1 MGTDCKKAEDEL
13 TLEEGF
19 KKLDEITVRME
30 DPDLTLDER
39 FALYKEGVKL
49 VKYCSEKI
57 DTVEKELKLVND
69 DLSVKEI

>member
-1 MGTDCKKAEDEL
+1 METDKNTAAEEL

-19 KKLDEITVRME
+19 KKLDEITARME
-30 DPDLTLDER
+30 DSNLTFDER

>member
-1 MGTDCKKAEDEL
+1 METDKNTAAEEL

-19 KKLDEITVRME
+19 KKLDEITARME
-30 DPDLTLDER
+30 DSNLTLDER

>member
-1 MGTDCKKAEDEL
+1 
-13 TLEEGF
+13 
-19 KKLDEITVRME
+19 ME
-30 DPDLTLDER
+30 DSGLTLDER

-49 VKYCSEKI
+49 IKYCSEKI

>member
-1 MGTDCKKAEDEL
+1 MGTDSNNAADEL

-19 KKLDEITVRME
+19 KKLDEITSKME
-30 DPDLTLDER
+30 DSGLTLDER

-49 VKYCSEKI
+49 IKYCGEKI

>member
-1 MGTDCKKAEDEL
+1 METESNKTADEL

-19 KKLDEITVRME
+19 TKLDEITSKME
-30 DPDLTLDER
+30 DSGLTLDR
-39 FALYKEGVKL
+39 HFALYKEGIKL
-49 VKYCSEKI
+49 IKYCSEKI

>member
-1 MGTDCKKAEDEL
+1 MGTDGNKAAEEL

-19 KKLDEITVRME
+19 QKLDEITAKME
-30 DPDLTLDER
+30 EPGLTLDER

-49 VKYCSEKI
+49 IKFCSEKI

>member
-1 MGTDCKKAEDEL
+1 METDKNTAAEEL

-19 KKLDEITVRME
+19 KKLDKITAKME
-30 DPDLTLDER
+30 DSNLTLDER
-39 FALYKEGVKL
+39 FTLYKEGVKL